1 MSDPAGGRPTAVR
14 VPSRMERALGR
25 ALHDELA
32 SAREDP
38 DEPEL
43 LAEPVPTAGIPL
55 DWEAFSARFYPGRG
69 RHDLQAIV
77 AYSTYR
83 SSSGDATPEA

>member
-1 MSDPAGGRPTAVR
+1 
-14 VPSRMERALGR
+14 MERALGR

-32 SAREDP
+32 SSGGVPGE
-38 DEPEL
+38 
-43 LAEPVPTAGIPL
+43 AEPVIAAGVPL

-83 SSSGDATPEA
+83 SSSRDATPET

>member
-32 SAREDP
+32 SARDAP
-38 DEPEL
+38 GEPEL
-43 LAEPVPTAGIPL
+43 EPEPVLTAGAPL

-69 RHDLQAIV
+69 RHDLHAIV

-83 SSSGDATPEA
+83 SSSRDATPET

>member
-1 MSDPAGGRPTAVR
+1 MR

-32 SAREDP
+32 SARDAP
-38 DEPEL
+38 GEPEL
-43 LAEPVPTAGIPL
+43 EPVLAAGAPL
-55 DWEAFSARFYPGRG
+55 DWEAFSASFYPGRG
-69 RHDLQAIV
+69 RHDLHAIV

-83 SSSGDATPEA
+83 SSSRDATPEP